1 VLGKEKNN
9 HLVISG
15 YYPLAFSLQ
24 FSLRSIRVI
33 LHSYASESRTNWPK
47 DGLWNKDIRPC
58 LRRKV
63 CSDFSSSPPTDFW
76 MWDVECGCH
85 VMHIGR
91 KTCANCAIKWP
102 AMQMECPGAGHAAR
116 TQSVRLKAGLQGL
129 PGLPGLVGLL

>member
-1 VLGKEKNN
+1 MGFGTRIFDPACAEKYA
-9 HLVISG
+9 VIF
-15 YYPLAFSLQ
+15 LL
-24 FSLRSIRVI
+24 
-33 LHSYASESRTNWPK
+33 
-47 DGLWNKDIRPC
+47 
-58 LRRKV
+58 
-63 CSDFSSSPPTDFW
+63 SPPTDFW

-129 PGLPGLVGLL
+129 PGLVGLL